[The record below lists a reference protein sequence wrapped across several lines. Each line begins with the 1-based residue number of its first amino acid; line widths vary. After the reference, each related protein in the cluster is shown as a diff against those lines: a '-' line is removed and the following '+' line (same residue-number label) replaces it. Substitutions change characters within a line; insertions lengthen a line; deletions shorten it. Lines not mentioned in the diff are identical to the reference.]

1 MPVSEATR
9 GRLLIVLAAVLWST
23 SGIFVK
29 SPPLAALAPE
39 VAGPMIAFWR
49 TVVATVV
56 LLPFVRWSGVRWH
69 PVLIPLGILFAAMNV
84 LFISSM
90 TLTTAANTILLQ
102 YTAPIWVFLGG
113 VFLLRER
120 ADLRNLAGLALGMAG
135 VAVILVA
142 FRGDAELP
150 GVLLGLGAGVAYAGV
165 VLCMRVART
174 VDSGFLVVLCN
185 ACSAV
190 VLLPWVIA
198 VDAVPSLP
206 QGGVIVAFGVV
217 QVAAA
222 YLVFA
227 RGMRA
232 VTSQEAGIIT
242 LLEPILNPL
251 WVLLLWH
258 EPVAVATLVGGGFI
272 LGGLALR
279 YLWYD
284 RGADSGGTAAR

>member
-1 MPVSEATR
+1 MPISDATR
-9 GRLLIVLAAVLWST
+9 GRLLVVLAAVLWST

-29 SPPLAALAPE
+29 SPPLAALPPSE
-39 VAGPMIAFWR
+39 AGPMIAFWR
-49 TVVATVV
+49 TVVAAVV

-69 PVLIPLGILFAAMNV
+69 PILIPLVISFAAMNV

-113 VFLLRER
+113 VFLLKER
-120 ADLRNLAGLALGMAG
+120 ADKRNAVGLALGMAG

-142 FRGDAELP
+142 FWGGAELV

-165 VLCMRVART
+165 VLCMRVARG

-185 ACSAV
+185 VGSAV
-190 VLLPWVIA
+190 VLLPWVIS
-198 VDAVPSLP
+198 VGAVPDLP

-227 RGMRA
+227 RGMRG

-251 WVLLLWH
+251 WVFLLWR

-272 LGGLALR
+272 LGGLAVR
-279 YLWYD
+279 YLWYE
-284 RGADSGGTAAR
+284 RGAGATGET

>member
-1 MPVSEATR
+1 VPLSDANR
-9 GRLLIVLAAVLWST
+9 GRLLVVLAAVLWST

-29 SPPLAALAPE
+29 SPPLAALSPSE
-39 VAGPMIAFWR
+39 AGPMIAFWR
-49 TVVATVV
+49 TVVAAVV
-56 LLPFVRWSGVRWH
+56 LLPLVRWSGVRWH
-69 PVLIPLGILFAAMNV
+69 PVLIPLVICFAAMNV

-102 YTAPIWVFLGG
+102 YTAPIWMFLGG
-113 VFLLRER
+113 VFLLREK
-120 ADLRNLAGLALGMAG
+120 ADKRNAVGLALGMVG

-142 FRGDAELP
+142 FWGHAEIT

-165 VLCMRVART
+165 VLCMRVLRT
-174 VDSGFLVVLCN
+174 VDSGFLVVACN
-185 ACSAV
+185 LGSAA

-198 VDAVPSLP
+198 TGAVPDLP

-227 RGMRA
+227 RGMRR

-272 LGGLALR
+272 LGGLAVR

-284 RGADSGGTAAR
+284 RGSTGLGHT